1 MGNGAGVKTPGDGP
15 PGAWATDRME
25 THRNVATV
33 DIPGDRGAAAEDAG
47 KTGHS
52 PGVGQMQGDNPKG
65 LTGLEE
71 LRKQTDPS
79 VQSQLCHLQIHTQT
93 SKVGW
98 HQIEAEP
105 ST

>member
-1 MGNGAGVKTPGDGP
+1 MGLGWRLLEMDHLGLGP
-15 PGAWATDRME
+15 LTEWRRTEMWPPWTSRE
-25 THRNVATV
+25 TEGQQLKMQGRLDTAL
-33 DIPGDRGAAAEDAG
+33 
-47 KTGHS
+47 
-52 PGVGQMQGDNPKG
+52 GVGQTQGDNPKG

-71 LRKQTDPS
+71 LRKQTHPS

-98 HQIEAEP
+98 HQIETEP

>member
-25 THRNVATV
+25 THRDVATV

-52 PGVGQMQGDNPKG
+52 PGGRADARGQPKG
-65 LTGLEE
+65 AYRTGRVKETN
-71 LRKQTDPS
+71 RS
-79 VQSQLCHLQIHTQT
+79 
-93 SKVGW
+93 
-98 HQIEAEP
+98 
-105 ST
+105 

>member
-1 MGNGAGVKTPGDGP
+1 MWP
-15 PGAWATDRME
+15 PWTSRE
-25 THRNVATV
+25 TEGQQLKMQGRLDTAL
-33 DIPGDRGAAAEDAG
+33 
-47 KTGHS
+47 
-52 PGVGQMQGDNPKG
+52 GVGQMQGDNPKG

-98 HQIEAEP
+98 HQIETEP